1 MTFPPTIILRH
12 RRENLKKCSLRG
24 LESREDMHFFT
35 YPKDTLPNLDGY
47 IMLSFDGV
55 ELSRSDADK
64 GLFLIDAT
72 WRYAEV
78 MQRSVLSKSRKLEVR
93 SLPPNIKTAYPRRQ
107 DDCHEPERGLASV
120 EALYVA
126 YLLMGRDPK
135 EILDTYHW
143 REGFL
148 QGLPVF
154 KK

>member
-35 YPKDTLPNLDGY
+35 YPKDTLPNLDGC
-47 IMLSFDGV
+47 IMLSFDGAV
-55 ELSRSDADK
+55 LSKDDADK

-78 MQRSVLSKSRKLEVR
+78 MQRSVLAKDYKLEVR
-93 SLPPNIKTAYPRRQ
+93 SLPSNIRTAYPRRQ
-107 DDCHEPERGLASV
+107 DDCDDPERGLASV

-135 EILDTYHW
+135 GILDKYHW
-143 REGFL
+143 KEKFLLSLREV
-148 QGLPVF
+148 Q
-154 KK
+154 